1 MPSRRGPQMSRLSV
15 SLMDKEEL
23 TAVGAVWTILTT
35 TYLGSPDRWPLLQG
49 SVSPLRLA
57 QGLGKD
63 LRLPR

>member
-1 MPSRRGPQMSRLSV
+1 MCRPSV

-35 TYLGSPDRWPLLQG
+35 TYPGSPDRRPLLPG

-57 QGLGKD
+57 QGLGKE